1 MIIKIISSILIFISI
16 SSIHA
21 KAQTPF
27 SKEER
32 AIINQPINKFRTLL
46 VTHKEDSLTL
56 RRKSTLIDPKDHS
69 INTLWKLMLNTVN
82 DTANQGVGIA
92 APQIGINKQII
103 LVQRFDKSHQ
113 PFELMLNPKII
124 WASNLIQT
132 GKEGCLSIPDTM
144 GIVDRHYALKIIY
157 QHTTGRWIEE
167 VVEGFTAVI
176 LQHEIDH
183 LHGILFTDRLREQQT
198 KQYYKTEQNFMY
210 LNEMN
215 TR

>member
-1 MIIKIISSILIFISI
+1 MIKTICTFCLLLLLYSNATI
-16 SSIHA
+16 
-21 KAQTPF
+21 AQTTF
-27 SKEER
+27 NKAELT
-32 AIINQPINKFRTLL
+32 IINQATHTLRTLL
-46 VTHKEDSLTL
+46 VTNKEDSLIL
-56 RRKSTLIDPKDHS
+56 RKKSTLIDPKDHN
-69 INTLWKLMLNTVN
+69 INALWKLMLHTVN
-82 DTANQGVGIA
+82 DPSNQGVGIA

-103 LVQRFDKSHQ
+103 LVQRFDKAHQ

-132 GKEGCLSIPDTM
+132 GREGCLSIPDTM
-144 GIVDRHYALKIIY
+144 GMVDRHYALKIIY

-183 LHGILFTDRLREQQT
+183 LHGILFTDRLQEQQL
-198 KQYYKTEQNFMY
+198 KQYYKNEQNFKF

>member
-1 MIIKIISSILIFISI
+1 MIKTICSLLIIISIYSYS
-16 SSIHA
+16 
-21 KAQTPF
+21 AQGQTAF

-32 AIINQPINKFRTLL
+32 AIISQSTHKLRTLL
-46 VTHKEDSLTL
+46 VTNKDDSLVL
-56 RRKSTLIDPKDHS
+56 RRKSALIDPKDHN
-69 INTLWKLMLNTVN
+69 INALWKLMLNTVN

-113 PFELMLNPKII
+113 PFELLLNPKII
-124 WASNLIQT
+124 WASNLIQK
-132 GKEGCLSIPDTM
+132 GREGCLSIPDKM
-144 GIVDRHYALKIIY
+144 GMVDRHYALKIIY
-157 QHTTGRWIEE
+157 QNTAGRWIEE

-183 LHGILFTDRLREQQT
+183 LHGILFTDRLQEQQS
-198 KQYYKTEQNFMY
+198 KQYYKNEQDFKFI
-210 LNEMN
+210 NEMN